1 MGRNKGVSQRPLGH
15 NCCHSADVIVEWVTE
30 HPALEGCQCIDDV
43 IALCRTGD
51 DPAVAA
57 LLRRAQSGCSTA
69 GECVLAAMGP
79 GLERFARRDNA
90 WNLDSYL
97 SEGWLVLMN
106 HPSSRTHKILI
117 NLVWD
122 TRKRLHRQERLMPV
136 DPMRLEQRPLSAC
149 GNGNGGPSARSVI
162 AMASRL
168 QLVPPASI
176 EVLTSVYAEGLSGRE
191 AATKHRITEEMVRY
205 RCSSSLKRMRAR
217 SDLLAAA

>member
-1 MGRNKGVSQRPLGH
+1 MGQNKRVAQRPLGH
-15 NCCHSADVIVEWVTE
+15 NCCHSADVIVEWVAE
-30 HPALEGCQCIDDV
+30 HPALEGCLRIEDV

-51 DPAVAA
+51 DPAAAA
-57 LLRRAQSGCSTA
+57 LLRRAQAGCSTA

-106 HPSSRTHKILI
+106 HPSSRSHKILI
-117 NLVWD
+117 KLVWD
-122 TRKRLHRQERLMPV
+122 TRKRLHRQEPLLPV
-136 DPMRLEQRPLSAC
+136 DPMRLDQRPLSAR
-149 GNGNGGPSARSVI
+149 GNGEPSALSVI
-162 AMASRL
+162 SMASRL

-191 AATKHRITEEMVRY
+191 AAIKHRITEEMVRY